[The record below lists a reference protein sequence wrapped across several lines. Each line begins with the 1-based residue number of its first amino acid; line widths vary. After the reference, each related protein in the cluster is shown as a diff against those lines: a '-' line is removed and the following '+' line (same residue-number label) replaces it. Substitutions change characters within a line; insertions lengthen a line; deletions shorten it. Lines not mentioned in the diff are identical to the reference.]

1 MDDLQGAVP
10 LFICE
15 KDGYAKSG
23 CLGGGTFGCFGG
35 LNEAP
40 GVMNGGCA
48 LPRKGQVRTTWRGW
62 TSDGFKGAVPP
73 FCHEKCVCKVRF

>member
-23 CLGGGTFGCFGG
+23 YLDDICGRFGALSG
-35 LNEAP
+35 AP
-40 GVMNGGCA
+40 GV
-48 LPRKGQVRTTWRGW
+48 T
-62 TSDGFKGAVPP
+62 DG
-73 FCHEKCVCKVRF
+73 